1 VFLLKTFCLKNCF
14 GGFLLEVEQ
23 IIEQLAEKSKRHSS
37 EVRKLVDEKKEKF
50 SGLLTDSGASFMV
63 AKDLG
68 IDLGL
73 ESVKRVSVSQ
83 LKDGMQNVDLL
94 VRVMHVFSPK
104 EFEKNGK
111 KGKLCNLVVADSTG
125 EIRLTV
131 WHDDVKKL
139 QEKNVQRGSVLML
152 RNCYVKE
159 FNEKPQLSL
168 SYKGSFEENPGGISF
183 EELPKAKAELT
194 KVSGLKE
201 EMNDVNLVV
210 RVLRKFPVTEFA
222 KAERKG
228 RVMNFLV
235 GDETGIVRAT
245 AWNDLVKEVEALEEN
260 GLAGI
265 EAAYTK
271 NGLRGIELHLGW
283 QARIQKNPVFG
294 GKVPEA
300 SDLLKGQA
308 SDKKV
313 LELKAGDSNV
323 LVSGKIALVNPGGLY
338 YRVCPKCSGKLQAL
352 DEGLV
357 CDRCGEVKEAGIR
370 AVISVRIDD
379 GSAQINAVAYGKEAE
394 KLIGL
399 EAEELKKQADE
410 RGREALIE
418 ELQALNGKEIEIL
431 GRVKDN
437 TYSGE
442 LEVVA
447 NSVELK

>member
-1 VFLLKTFCLKNCF
+1 M
-14 GGFLLEVEQ
+14 GFLLEAEQ
-23 IIEQLAEKSKRHSS
+23 IIEQLAEKSRRNPS
-37 EVRKLVDEKKEKF
+37 EVRKLINKKKEKF

-73 ESVKRVSVSQ
+73 NSMKRVSVSQ

-94 VRVMHVFSPK
+94 VRAMQVFSPK

-111 KGKLCNLVVADSTG
+111 RGKLCNLVVADSTG
-125 EIRLTV
+125 EVRLTV

-139 QEKNVQRGSVLML
+139 SEQGVQRGTVLML

-168 SYKGSFEENPGGISF
+168 SFKGSFEANPSGISF
-183 EELPKAKAELT
+183 EELPEAKTDLT
-194 KVSGLKE
+194 RVSGLE
-201 EMNDVNLVV
+201 EGMNDVNAVV

-235 GDETGIVRAT
+235 GDGTGVVRAT
-245 AWNDLVKEVEALEEN
+245 AWNDLVKEVEGVEEN
-260 GLAGI
+260 DLVGI
-265 EAAYTK
+265 EAGYTK
-271 NGLRGIELHLGW
+271 QGLNGVELHLGW
-283 QARIQKNPVFG
+283 QARVQKNPGFD
-294 GKVPEA
+294 GKIPEA
-300 SDLLKGQA
+300 GELMKGQA
-308 SDKKV
+308 EGKKI

-323 LVSGKIALVNPGGLY
+323 LVSGKIVLVNQGALF
-338 YRVCPKCSGKLQAL
+338 YRVCPTCSGKLQVL
-352 DEGLV
+352 DEGMV
-357 CDRCGEVKEAGIR
+357 CDKCGEVKEPGIR
-370 AVISVRIDD
+370 AVVSVRVDD

-394 KLIGL
+394 KIIGL
-399 EAEELKKQADE
+399 EAEDLKKQADE
-410 RGREALIE
+410 RGREALVE

-437 TYSGE
+437 SYSGGLE
-442 LEVVA
+442 LVA
-447 NSVELK
+447 NNLEIK